1 MAIFVATRRIEWSG
15 THKNATAGLL
25 SPPTA
30 SIGIANSNDYTTGSG
45 ANQVNAWYATTRSA
59 AAAADTIDLDAD
71 LADAFGTTLVFT
83 SIKEIWIIN
92 RSTASGE
99 DLTISGDA
107 MLAFVGNNAHQAK
120 AAAGGMWHQ
129 SAPVDGFAIS
139 SPDQDVLSIDPG
151 ANTISYDLII
161 AGVV

>member
-1 MAIFVATRRIEWSG
+1 MATFIATRRIEWGG
-15 THKNATAGLL
+15 TYKNTTAGLL
-25 SPPTA
+25 SPPT
-30 SIGIANSNDYTTGSG
+30 SPIGIARSQDYTNGSG
-45 ANQVNAWYATTRSA
+45 ANQANTWYAKTRSA
-59 AAAADTIDLDAD
+59 AAAADVIDLDAD
-71 LADAFGTTLVFT
+71 LADDFGTTLVFT
-83 SIKEIWIIN
+83 KIKEIWIVN
-92 RSTASGE
+92 LSTTSGE

-129 SAPVDGFAIS
+129 SAPVDGFTITS
-139 SPDQDVLSIDPG
+139 TTQDTLSIDPG